1 MISLDK
7 TVTARLKT
15 QGENF
20 EVLVDPD
27 LAFAYK
33 HSDETKDARDVIA
46 SEFIFKDAK
55 KAEKAATSNL
65 QKVFG
70 TEDVNI
76 IAGEIIKKGEIE
88 LTTAQKKNIL
98 EERKRQIIEYI
109 VRNSMNPQTNAPNP
123 PARIEAAIEQARA
136 KIKFEKTA
144 EQQIEGVLKKIREF
158 VPIRFETV
166 KIAAKIPF
174 QYAGGVHYTLK
185 NIKILKEEYTSDSV
199 LIMVEVPAGIQTE
212 VLGKLSALTKGDI
225 ETKILK

>member
-7 TVTARLKT
+7 AVTARLKI

-20 EVLVDPD
+20 EILVDPD
-27 LAFAYK
+27 LAFKYK
-33 HSDETKDARDVIA
+33 QDEIKDVGDAVA

-55 KAEKAATSNL
+55 KAEKAAISNL
-65 QKVFG
+65 QKVFK
-70 TEDVNI
+70 TENVNV

-88 LTTAQKKNIL
+88 LTTAQKRNML

-123 PARIEAAIEQARA
+123 PARIEAAMEQARVD
-136 KIKFEKTA
+136 IKFEKAA
-144 EQQIEGVLKKIREF
+144 EHQIEGVLKKIREF
-158 VPIRFETV
+158 VPIRFEKV

-174 QYAGGVHYTLK
+174 QYAGGIHYALK
-185 NIKILKEEYTSDSV
+185 GIPILKEEYTSNNV
-199 LIMVEVPAGIQTE
+199 LIMVEVPAGIQNE
-212 VLGKLSALTKGDI
+212 VFGKLSALTKGDV

>member
-7 TVTARLKT
+7 AVTARLKI

-20 EVLVDPD
+20 EILVDPD
-27 LAFAYK
+27 LAFKYK
-33 HSDETKDARDVIA
+33 QDEIKDVSDAVA

-55 KAEKAATSNL
+55 KAEKAAISNL
-65 QKVFG
+65 QKVFK
-70 TEDVNI
+70 TDDVNV

-88 LTTAQKKNIL
+88 LTTAQKRNML

-123 PARIEAAIEQARA
+123 PARIEAAMEQARVE
-136 KIKFEKTA
+136 IKFEKPA

-158 VPIRFETV
+158 VPIRFEKV

-174 QYAGGVHYTLK
+174 QYAGGIHYTLK
-185 NIKILKEEYTSDSV
+185 GILILKEEYASDSV
-199 LIMVEVPAGIQTE
+199 LIMVEVPAGIQNE
-212 VLGKLSALTKGDI
+212 VLGKLSALTKGDV

>member
-7 TVTARLKT
+7 AVIARLKIH
-15 QGENF
+15 GKNF

-33 HSDETKDARDVIA
+33 QSDETKDTRDIIA

-88 LTTAQKKNIL
+88 LTTAQKKNML

-123 PARIEAAIEQARA
+123 PARIELAIEQARVE
-136 KIKFEKTA
+136 IKLEKTA

-158 VPIRFETV
+158 VPIKFEKI

-174 QYAGGVHYTLK
+174 QYTGRLHYILK
-185 NIKILKEEYTSDSV
+185 DIKILKEEYTSDSM
-199 LIMVEVPAGIQTE
+199 LIMLEAPAGIQTE
-212 VLGKLSALTKGDI
+212 VLGKLNALTKGDV

>member
-7 TVTARLKT
+7 AVTARLKI

-20 EVLVDPD
+20 EILVDPD
-27 LAFAYK
+27 LAFKYK
-33 HSDETKDARDVIA
+33 QDEIKDVGDVVA

-55 KAEKAATSNL
+55 KAEKAAISNL
-65 QKVFG
+65 QKVFK
-70 TEDVNI
+70 TENVNV

-88 LTTAQKKNIL
+88 LTTAQKRNML

-123 PARIEAAIEQARA
+123 PARIEAAMEQARVD
-136 KIKFEKTA
+136 IKFEKTA

-158 VPIRFETV
+158 VPIRFEKV

-174 QYAGGVHYTLK
+174 HYAGGIHYTLK
-185 NIKILKEEYTSDSV
+185 GIPILKEEYTSDSV
-199 LIMVEVPAGIQTE
+199 LIMVEVPAGIQNE
-212 VLGKLSALTKGDI
+212 VLGKLSALTKGDV

>member
-7 TVTARLKT
+7 AVTARLKI

-20 EVLVDPD
+20 EILVDPD
-27 LAFAYK
+27 LAFKYK
-33 HSDETKDARDVIA
+33 QDEIKDAGDAIA

-55 KAEKAATSNL
+55 KAEKAAISNL
-65 QKVFG
+65 QKVFK
-70 TEDVNI
+70 TEDVNV

-88 LTTAQKKNIL
+88 LTTVQKRNML

-123 PARIEAAIEQARA
+123 PARIEAAIEQARVD
-136 KIKFEKTA
+136 IKFEKTT

-158 VPIRFETV
+158 VPIRFEKV
-166 KIAAKIPF
+166 KIVAKIPF
-174 QYAGGVHYTLK
+174 QYAGGIHYTLK
-185 NIKILKEEYTSDSV
+185 SIPILKEEYTSDSV
-199 LIMVEVPAGIQTE
+199 LIMVEVPAGIQND
-212 VLGKLSALTKGDI
+212 VLGKLSALTKGDV

>member
-1 MISLDK
+1 M
-7 TVTARLKT
+7 
-15 QGENF
+15 Q
-20 EVLVDPD
+20 
-27 LAFAYK
+27 
-33 HSDETKDARDVIA
+33 
-46 SEFIFKDAK
+46 K

-109 VRNSMNPQTNAPNP
+109 VRNSMNPQANAPNP